1 MSERLGDRHFKG
13 AHACLEAEEALIYG
27 LEPPIYGLEPLMDF
41 RPEALKLLVHQEH
54 ALGHQLDPGFEV
66 LGYDVEVAA
75 GFRMASPH
83 LCPQLLEAPI
93 HLDKASV
100 HLGKAPVHLGKA
112 PVHLGKAAVHRF
124 EAPVHRVEALVY
136 RVEAPVNGFE
146 APVHRVEAPVQIGDE
161 LRVHAGTLPPRR
173 GGVKCLLGETPS
185 RLGSPA
191 VESK

>member
-1 MSERLGDRHFKG
+1 VSERLGDRHFKG

-124 EAPVHRVEALVY
+124 EAPVHRVEA
-136 RVEAPVNGFE
+136 
-146 APVHRVEAPVQIGDE
+146 PVQIGDE